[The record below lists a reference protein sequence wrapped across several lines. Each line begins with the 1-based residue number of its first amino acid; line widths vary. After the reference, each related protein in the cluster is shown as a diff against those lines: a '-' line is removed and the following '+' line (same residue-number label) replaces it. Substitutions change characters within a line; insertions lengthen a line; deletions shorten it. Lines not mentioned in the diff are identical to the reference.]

1 MTKTI
6 AIIDDDLDFLEWL
19 KIGLKMEE
27 YNVITAT
34 TGKDGLNLVRD
45 NKIDLIILDI
55 ILTDINGFDIIKK
68 LKAGISTSKI
78 PVIAVTGFYKEAEY
92 VQKGYETGVD
102 DFLLKPFS
110 YELLSVKI
118 KKILGTLVTNE

>member
-68 LKAGISTSKI
+68 YA
-78 PVIAVTGFYKEAEY
+78 Y
-92 VQKGYETGVD
+92 
-102 DFLLKPFS
+102 
-110 YELLSVKI
+110 
-118 KKILGTLVTNE
+118 